1 MKYTI
6 NTKLLRTDS
15 HCTTARCYSATASSQ
30 DLEFS
35 RPRTSPSSDGARIYN
50 LGLSPSAEGSRIEA
64 PGIGRGFPSQPT
76 RGLGERC
83 KLPVGSGAEPRPK
96 TILVLSRRDR
106 TPLIVMSVMLFDK
119 PV

>member
-30 DLEFS
+30 HLEFS

-50 LGLSPSAEGSRIEA
+50 LGLSPRIVA
-64 PGIGRGFPSQPT
+64 PGLGGGFLPS
-76 RGLGERC
+76 RLGVWGSVVSS
-83 KLPVGSGAEPRPK
+83 LAGSGAEPRPK

-106 TPLIVMSVMLFDK
+106 TPLNVMPVMLFDK
-119 PV
+119 HV